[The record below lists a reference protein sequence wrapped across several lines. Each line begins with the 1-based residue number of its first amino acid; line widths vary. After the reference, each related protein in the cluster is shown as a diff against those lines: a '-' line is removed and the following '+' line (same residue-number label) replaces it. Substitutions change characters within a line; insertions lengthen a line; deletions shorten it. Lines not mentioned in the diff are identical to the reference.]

1 MFEEVLPKKA
11 KSALA
16 ILGESGLMKGAYLAG
31 GTALALQIG
40 HRISVDLDF
49 FTEQE
54 FNETELS
61 AKLSSLPGFVQD
73 GTSKWTVW
81 GIIGETKF
89 SIFHY
94 KYPLL
99 ERTTLFEGIQ
109 LAS

>member
-49 FTEQE
+49 FTQKQFESE
-54 FNETELS
+54 ISE
-61 AKLSSLPGFVQD
+61 K
-73 GTSKWTVW
+73 
-81 GIIGETKF
+81 
-89 SIFHY
+89 IF
-94 KYPLL
+94 
-99 ERTTLFEGIQ
+99 
-109 LAS
+109 